1 MIINILH
8 EETGIDV
15 TFTQTRTWVDKY
27 GYAAYNTG
35 TESYDTV
42 VNKNLDWAFYGASGL
57 KENLSVEP
65 YTSKGSG
72 QIGSTFVNNAI
83 GERFFTLGF
92 KPTGGKERGES
103 FGAHT
108 VLAHLIRIKDATFV
122 VTITYGGTVYT
133 GRYYFS
139 SETSIEGGT
148 ITMIST
154 EDVAWSIGRATIDII
169 YGEGDNPYI
178 TKNLPQVLLAFDNP
192 SSKKLRA
199 ISFEAVE
206 PRYHVYQKVRGGQF
220 GDSRRITD
228 FKITN
233 TSTGKYCSYTNTP
246 FSTDIYIDTQILR
259 CEDANGVD
267 RIDNLGGDLWVTL
280 QPGINDFKF
289 EVNKISGDEVPPD
302 TTLSISYDLRVDV
315 IE

>member
-8 EETGIDV
+8 EETGIGV

-42 VNKNLDWAFYGASGL
+42 VNNNLDWAFYGASGL
-57 KENLSVEP
+57 KENLSVSP

-108 VLAHLIRIKDATFV
+108 VLAHLVRIKDATYN
-122 VTITYGGTVYT
+122 VTIIYNGTTYR

-148 ITMIST
+148 ITMVST
-154 EDVAWSIGRATIDII
+154 EDVAWSIGKASVEIV
-169 YGEGDNPYI
+169 YGEGENPYI
-178 TKNLPQVLLAFDNP
+178 TKDLPQILLAFDNP
-192 SSKKLRA
+192 TSKKLRA

-206 PRYHVYQKVRGGQF
+206 PRYHVYQKVRGGEF
-220 GDSRRITD
+220 GDSRRIRD

-233 TSTGKYCSYTNTP
+233 TSTGLSCTYTNTP
-246 FSTDIYIDTQILR
+246 FETDIYIDTELLI
-259 CEDANGVD
+259 CEDGNGVD
-267 RIDNLGGDLWVTL
+267 RIDNLSGDLWVTM
-280 QPGINDFKF
+280 QPGINDFRF
-289 EVNKISGDEVPPD
+289 EVNQISREEIPPG
-302 TTLSISYDLRVDV
+302 TTLSITYDLRVDV